1 MKNIKNNS
9 KDSNLSNGLKIKRMI
24 LLYMNI
30 LYFLF
35 LIMEFI
41 NSENIAQ
48 NIYSYIIKEN

>member
-9 KDSNLSNGLKIKRMI
+9 KDSKIMI

-35 LIMEFI
+35 LIIGFI